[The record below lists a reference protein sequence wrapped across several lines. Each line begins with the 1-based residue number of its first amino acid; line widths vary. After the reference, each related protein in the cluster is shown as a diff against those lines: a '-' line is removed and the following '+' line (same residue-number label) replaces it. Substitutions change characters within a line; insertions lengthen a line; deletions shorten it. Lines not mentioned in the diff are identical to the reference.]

1 MVEAVVWEGLALTP
15 SAYRGWEMQ
24 GMIRRAVV
32 TGASSGIGEA
42 TVTALRAA
50 GWDVVGVARRRDR
63 LEALAARTGARTFVA
78 DLTVQSDVDALAA
91 YLAETGGVGTLVNN
105 AGGARGLDSVENGEA
120 DDWAWMFEVNVLAVK
135 RVITALLPLL
145 RESTLDGGVA
155 DIVTVSSIAGHTA
168 YEGGGGYNA
177 AKFGTHAMLEV
188 LRLEVSGE
196 PIRVLEIAPG
206 MVYTE
211 EFSLNRFGGDK
222 ERAESVY
229 ANVPDPLV
237 ADDVA
242 RVIVSMV
249 EQPPHVSLD
258 LVVIKP
264 VAQSAAHKVHRGALQ
279 ARPQDHRG

>member
-1 MVEAVVWEGLALTP
+1 
-15 SAYRGWEMQ
+15 
-24 GMIRRAVV
+24 MIRRAVV

-42 TVTALRAA
+42 TVVALRSA

-63 LEALAARTGARTFVA
+63 LEALAERTGARYFVA
-78 DLTVQSDVDALAA
+78 DLTVQSEVDALAE
-91 YLAETGGVGTLVNN
+91 YLAETGGVNTLVNN
-105 AGGARGLDSVENGEA
+105 AGGARGLDSIENGGVE
-120 DDWAWMFEVNVLAVK
+120 DWAWMYEVNVLAVK
-135 RVITALLPLL
+135 RVISALLPHL
-145 RESTLDGGVA
+145 RESVGDGGVA

-177 AKFGTHAMLEV
+177 AKFATHAMLEV

-222 ERAESVY
+222 ERAENVY
-229 ANVPDPLV
+229 ASVPDPLV

-242 RVIVSMV
+242 RVIVSML

-264 VAQSAAHKVHRGALQ
+264 VAQSAPHKVHRGALHV
-279 ARPQDHRG
+279 RPQDHRA

>member
-1 MVEAVVWEGLALTP
+1 
-15 SAYRGWEMQ
+15 
-24 GMIRRAVV
+24 MIRRAVV

-42 TVTALRAA
+42 TVTALRAG

-63 LEALAARTGARTFVA
+63 LEALAERTGARFFVA
-78 DLTVQSDVDALAA
+78 DLTVQDDVDALAS

-105 AGGARGLDSVENGEA
+105 AGGARGLDSVENSSI
-120 DDWAWMFEVNVLAVK
+120 DDWAWMYEVNVLAVK
-135 RVITALLPLL
+135 RVISALLPQL
-145 RESTLDGGVA
+145 RESTRDGGVA

-211 EFSLNRFGGDK
+211 EFSLNRFGGDR

-279 ARPQDHRG
+279 SRPQDHRA